1 MKFQVGDRAIKVGGN
16 FQHTGTIVMAGHTT
30 AGAERYVIE
39 FDPPVGG
46 MLHVY
51 TPDQLA
57 PLPVV
62 GEAA

>member
-1 MKFQVGDRAIKVGGN
+1 MKFQAGDPAIKVGGN
-16 FQHTGTIVMAGHTT
+16 FQHTGTIVSAFCTT

-51 TPDQLA
+51 TGEQLA
-57 PLPVV
+57 HLPKV